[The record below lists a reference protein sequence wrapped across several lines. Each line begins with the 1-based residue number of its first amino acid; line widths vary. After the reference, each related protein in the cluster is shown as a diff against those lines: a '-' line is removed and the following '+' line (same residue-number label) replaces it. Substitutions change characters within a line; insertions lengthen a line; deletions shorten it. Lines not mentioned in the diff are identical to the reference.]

1 MIANAL
7 LATTVLLLA
16 LVFVVLDA
24 CRFLVPYRAWI
35 LREYSVPLAVLAAVL
50 FFNVFGVVVLVTRT
64 FFLKD
69 TGRKLAH
76 LEKQVRA
83 YPSVVEDLAQRQED

>member
-35 LREYSVPLAVLAAVL
+35 VGTYGVPVVLMAATL
-50 FFNVFGVVVLVTRT
+50 FLNVFGVVFLVTRT
-64 FFLKD
+64 FFLTD

-83 YPSVVEDLAQRQED
+83 YPSVVDDLAQRQED